1 MATVSKFYPLYAIN
15 VWHADRQTFPFLQK
29 CHYHVNKTKKKKN
42 KKLKYVFRSVCDEV
56 WLEIPTYA
64 YIYVSLTVVRSFP
77 LPNVAHQSCKLIAL
91 CSLACSAMPIC
102 FMSTIRGKEGASKP
116 HVFVWK
122 ETKHYLLQWD
132 HRDHSVLWGWLDFR
146 NSNKILND
154 RKTDDL
160 L

>member
-1 MATVSKFYPLYAIN
+1 MSDMQTDRHFHSYRNATTTLTKL
-15 VWHADRQTFPFLQK
+15 
-29 CHYHVNKTKKKKN
+29 KKK

-91 CSLACSAMPIC
+91 CSLACSAIPIC

>member
-1 MATVSKFYPLYAIN
+1 MAKVSKFYPRYAIN

-29 CHYHVNKTKKKKN
+29 CHYDVNKTK

-56 WLEIPTYA
+56 WLPTYA

-91 CSLACSAMPIC
+91 CSLACSAIPIC

>member
-1 MATVSKFYPLYAIN
+1 MAKVSKFYPLYAIN

-29 CHYHVNKTKKKKN
+29 CHYHVNKTKKKT
-42 KKLKYVFRSVCDEV
+42 KLKYVFRSVCDEV
-56 WLEIPTYA
+56 WLEIPTFAYI

>member
-1 MATVSKFYPLYAIN
+1 MAKVSKFYPLYAIS
-15 VWHADRQTFPFLQK
+15 VWHADRQTFPFLHK
-29 CHYHVNKTKKKKN
+29 CHYHVNKTRK

-56 WLEIPTYA
+56 WLEIPTFA

-122 ETKHYLLQWD
+122 ETKHYLLQRD

>member
-29 CHYHVNKTKKKKN
+29 CHYHVNKTKKNKN

>member
-1 MATVSKFYPLYAIN
+1 MSDMQTDRHFHSYRNATTTL
-15 VWHADRQTFPFLQK
+15 
-29 CHYHVNKTKKKKN
+29 TKLKK

-56 WLEIPTYA
+56 WLEIPTFAYI

>member
-1 MATVSKFYPLYAIN
+1 MAKVSKFYPLYAIN

-29 CHYHVNKTKKKKN
+29 CHYHVNKTKKKKTQ
-42 KKLKYVFRSVCDEV
+42 VCFQVSLWWSLTWDPH
-56 WLEIPTYA
+56 ICI

>member
-1 MATVSKFYPLYAIN
+1 MAKVSKFYPLYAIN

-29 CHYHVNKTKKKKN
+29 CHYHVNKTKKKK
-42 KKLKYVFRSVCDEV
+42 KTQVCFQVSLWWSLTWDPH
-56 WLEIPTYA
+56 ICI

>member
-1 MATVSKFYPLYAIN
+1 MSDMQTDRHFHSYRNATTTLTKL
-15 VWHADRQTFPFLQK
+15 
-29 CHYHVNKTKKKKN
+29 KKKKTQ
-42 KKLKYVFRSVCDEV
+42 VCFQVSLWWSLTWDPH
-56 WLEIPTYA
+56 ICIYI

>member
-1 MATVSKFYPLYAIN
+1 MAKVSKFYPLYAIN

-29 CHYHVNKTKKKKN
+29 CHYHVNKTKKKQTQ
-42 KKLKYVFRSVCDEV
+42 VCFQVSLWWSLTWDPH
-56 WLEIPTYA
+56 ICIYI

-132 HRDHSVLWGWLDFR
+132 HRDHSVLWRWLDFR

>member
-1 MATVSKFYPLYAIN
+1 MAKVSKFYPLYAIN

-29 CHYHVNKTKKKKN
+29 CHYHVNKTKKKQNSSMFSGQFVMKSD
-42 KKLKYVFRSVCDEV
+42 LRSPH
-56 WLEIPTYA
+56 LHI

>member
-1 MATVSKFYPLYAIN
+1 MSDMQTDRHFHSYRNATTTLTKL
-15 VWHADRQTFPFLQK
+15 
-29 CHYHVNKTKKKKN
+29 KKKKPSSMFSGQFVM
-42 KKLKYVFRSVCDEV
+42 KSDLRSPHMHIYMCHWQYCDHFHLQIV
-56 WLEIPTYA
+56 A
-64 YIYVSLTVVRSFP
+64 Y
-77 LPNVAHQSCKLIAL
+77 QSCKLIAL
-91 CSLACSAMPIC
+91 CSLACSTMPIC
-102 FMSTIRGKEGASKP
+102 FMSTIRWKEGASKP
-116 HVFVWK
+116 YVFVWK